1 MELKWT
7 SKTKVYLVLTIFGC
21 VYLPPIEH
29 LIYIAFVKFSVVIN
43 Q

>member
-7 SKTKVYLVLTIFGC
+7 SKTEVYLVISISGC

-29 LIYIAFVKFSVVIN
+29 LIYIAFVKYSVVIN